1 MKRLPSVLLVLAAL
15 AGCSGDDDGDATP
28 STSTTIPSS
37 STTSRSTTTS
47 TTSPTTS
54 STAPTTTGT
63 AGTAS
68 SSSAPTT
75 ASTSV
80 PTPSGDFR
88 VIIEDLGRRRQSLYA
103 QPDVARIGE
112 VCADDSQC
120 FEQLDV
126 QLGDLATKG
135 WKVVDADPFVVLDA
149 RVEKFDGDTID
160 TSLLVTVVAVV
171 ERPENGGRIVD
182 AGGAAVANV
191 EAETEVGFNSEGRYI
206 LARVGSAED
215 PWRLAS
221 QELIREVPA

>member
-1 MKRLPSVLLVLAAL
+1 MKQLTGLLLVLAVL

-28 STSTTIPSS
+28 STSSAIPST
-37 STTSRSTTTS
+37 STTSSTSSTTTS
-47 TTSPTTS
+47 TI
-54 STAPTTTGT
+54 APTTTNT
-63 AGTAS
+63 SSTVTS
-68 SSSAPTT
+68 SSTPTT

-80 PTPSGDFR
+80 PAPSDDLR
-88 VIIEDLGRRRQSLYA
+88 AIVEDLGRRRQSLYA

-120 FEQLDV
+120 FEQLNV

-135 WKVVDADPFVVLDA
+135 WKVVEADPFTVLDA
-149 RVEKFDGDTID
+149 RVEKFDGDTLE

-182 AGGAAVANV
+182 AGGATIANV

-206 LARVGSAED
+206 LARVGPD
-215 PWRLAS
+215 DDLWRLAS

>member
-1 MKRLPSVLLVLAAL
+1 MKRLPSVLVILAAL
-15 AGCSGDDDGDATP
+15 AGCRGDDGDATP
-28 STSTTIPSS
+28 STSTTIPSTSMTS
-37 STTSRSTTTS
+37 SSTTTS

-54 STAPTTTGT
+54 TIAPTTTSTVGT
-63 AGTAS
+63 VS

-80 PTPSGDFR
+80 PTPTGDFR
-88 VIIEDLGRRRQSLYA
+88 LIIEDLGRRRQSLYA

-126 QLGDLATKG
+126 QVGDLATKG
-135 WKVVDADPFVVLDA
+135 WKVVEADPFTVLDA
-149 RVEKFDGDTID
+149 RVEKFDGETID

-206 LARVGSAED
+206 LARVGPAED

>member
-1 MKRLPSVLLVLAAL
+1 MKRLASVLLILAAL
-15 AGCSGDDDGDATP
+15 AGCSGDDGDATP
-28 STSTTIPSS
+28 STSTTIPST
-37 STTSRSTTTS
+37 STTSSATTTS
-47 TTSPTTS
+47 TTRSTTS
-54 STAPTTTGT
+54 TIAPTTTDTGT
-63 AGTAS
+63 VS

-88 VIIEDLGRRRQSLYA
+88 LIIEDLGRRRQSLYA

-135 WKVVDADPFVVLDA
+135 WKVVDADPFTVLDA

-182 AGGAAVANV
+182 AGGAAVASV
-191 EAETEVGFNSEGRYI
+191 DAETEVGFNSEGRYI
-206 LARVGSAED
+206 LARVGPAED

>member
-15 AGCSGDDDGDATP
+15 AGCSGDDGDATP
-28 STSTTIPSS
+28 STSTTIPST

-63 AGTAS
+63 AGTAA

-88 VIIEDLGRRRQSLYA
+88 LIIEDLGRRRQSLYA

-112 VCADDSQC
+112 VCADASQC

-135 WKVVDADPFVVLDA
+135 WKVVEADPFTVLDA

-171 ERPENGGRIVD
+171 GRPENGGRIVD

-206 LARVGSAED
+206 LARVGPAED

>member
-1 MKRLPSVLLVLAAL
+1 MKQLTGLLLVLAVL

-28 STSTTIPSS
+28 STSSAILST
-37 STTSRSTTTS
+37 STTSSTSSTTTS
-47 TTSPTTS
+47 TI
-54 STAPTTTGT
+54 APTTTNT
-63 AGTAS
+63 SSTVT

-80 PTPSGDFR
+80 PAPSDDFR
-88 VIIEDLGRRRQSLYA
+88 AIVEDLGRRRQSLYA

-120 FEQLDV
+120 FEQLNV

-135 WKVVDADPFVVLDA
+135 WKVVEADPFTVLDA
-149 RVEKFDGDTID
+149 RVEKFDGDTLE

-182 AGGAAVANV
+182 AGGATIANV

-206 LARVGSAED
+206 LARVGPGDD

>member
-1 MKRLPSVLLVLAAL
+1 MKQLTGLLLVFVVL
-15 AGCSGDDDGDATP
+15 AGCSSDDSGDATP
-28 STSTTIPSS
+28 STSSAIPSAS
-37 STTSRSTTTS
+37 TATTSTSSTTTS
-47 TTSPTTS
+47 TI
-54 STAPTTTGT
+54 APTTTNT
-63 AGTAS
+63 SSTVT
-68 SSSAPTT
+68 SSSARTT

-80 PTPSGDFR
+80 PAPSGDFR
-88 VIIEDLGRRRQSLYA
+88 AIVEDLGRRRQSLYA
-103 QPDVARIGE
+103 EPDVARIGE

-120 FEQLDV
+120 FEQLNV

-135 WKVVDADPFVVLDA
+135 WKVVEADPFIVLDA
-149 RVEKFDGDTID
+149 RVEKFDGDTLE

-182 AGGAAVANV
+182 AGGATVANV

-206 LARVGSAED
+206 LARVGPGDD

>member
-1 MKRLPSVLLVLAAL
+1 MKRLPGLLLVLAVL

-28 STSTTIPSS
+28 STSSAIPSTSTTTS
-37 STTSRSTTTS
+37 STSSTTTS
-47 TTSPTTS
+47 TI
-54 STAPTTTGT
+54 APTTTNT
-63 AGTAS
+63 S
-68 SSSAPTT
+68 STVTSSAPTT
-75 ASTSV
+75 ASTSI
-80 PTPSGDFR
+80 PAPSGDFR
-88 VIIEDLGRRRQSLYA
+88 AIVEDLGRRRQSLYA
-103 QPDVARIGE
+103 EPDVARIGE

-120 FEQLDV
+120 FEQLSV

-135 WKVVDADPFVVLDA
+135 WKVIEADPFTVLDA
-149 RVEKFDGDTID
+149 RVEKFDGDTLE

-182 AGGAAVANV
+182 AGGATVANV

-206 LARVGSAED
+206 LARVGPAED

>member
-1 MKRLPSVLLVLAAL
+1 MKQLTGLLLVLAVL
-15 AGCSGDDDGDATP
+15 AGCSGDDDGNATP
-28 STSTTIPSS
+28 STSSAIPSTSTTTS
-37 STTSRSTTTS
+37 STSSTTTS
-47 TTSPTTS
+47 TIAPTNTNTS
-54 STAPTTTGT
+54 STVT
-63 AGTAS
+63 

-80 PTPSGDFR
+80 PAPSGDFR
-88 VIIEDLGRRRQSLYA
+88 AVIENLGRRRQSLYA

-120 FEQLDV
+120 FEQLNV

-135 WKVVDADPFVVLDA
+135 WKVVEADPFTVLDA
-149 RVEKFDGDTID
+149 RVEKFDGDTLE

-182 AGGAAVANV
+182 AGGTTIANV

-206 LARVGSAED
+206 LARVGPADD

-221 QELIREVPA
+221 QELIREVAA